1 VKKFLLSVTALVAI
15 GSSAMAADLA
25 VRRAPAP
32 AYAPVPVRVFTWTGC
47 YVGGNVGGIWAHT
60 EWNDSVFGNF
70 GSGTASGAI
79 GGVQGGCNYQMGS
92 LVLGIQGDYDW
103 TNAKN
108 DTSNVVLTNL
118 FGGPLITNHSQIDSL
133 ASVTGRVGYAFDRF
147 LGYVKG
153 GGAWMRDS
161 LSFQAGGLAVVTASS
176 TRGGWT
182 IGVGGEYAFNNWL
195 TGFVEYDYYKFD
207 NDSPSALVCT
217 PGRCG
222 VFFTN
227 AVSVNTEINVVKAG
241 LNVKFG
247 PGGVLY

>member
-1 VKKFLLSVTALVAI
+1 MKKLLLSATALIAI

-32 AYAPVPVRVFTWTGC
+32 VYAPVPVVRVFTWTGC
-47 YVGGNVGGIWAHT
+47 YVGGNAGGLWAHT
-60 EWNDSVFGNF
+60 DWNDSVFGNF
-70 GSGTASGAI
+70 GSGTASGAL
-79 GGVQGGCNYQMGS
+79 GGAQVGCNYQAGAW
-92 LVLGIQGDYDW
+92 VLGIQGDYDW
-103 TNAKN
+103 TNAKH
-108 DTSNVVLTNL
+108 DTNNVVLTNL
-118 FGGPLITNHSQIDSL
+118 FGPAITNHSQIDSL
-133 ASVTGRVGYAFDRF
+133 ASVTGRVGYAWDRF

-161 LSFQAGGLAVVTASS
+161 YSFQVGGVAVATASS

-182 IGVGGEYAFNNWL
+182 VGVGGEYAFSNWL

-222 VFFTN
+222 IFFTN
-227 AVSVNTEINVVKAG
+227 AVSVTTDINVVKAG

-247 PGGVLY
+247 PGGILY